1 MLLGSTLGFVQSLG
15 AKMVP
20 PPAPAGAA
28 ATAAA
33 SRPTDTDA
41 IRSRFTLPPAGHAA
55 RAPRFWSGAVIIRLD
70 AR

>member
-28 ATAAA
+28 TAAA

-41 IRSRFTLPPAGHAA
+41 IRSRFTFPPPGHAA
-55 RAPRFWSGAVIIRLD
+55 RAPRFWSGAVIIRLG